1 MNSTTRNP
9 QTAIYE
15 LLPAIHR
22 IHDAEQG
29 EPLKALLAVIA
40 EQVAVLEEDLAQ
52 RYDDQFVET
61 AAAWAVPYIGD
72 LIGYRALHGVTPKI
86 SSPRAEVANTIGY
99 RRRKGTAAMLEQLAR
114 DVTGWDARA
123 VEFFELLGTTQYMN
137 HLRPGRGG
145 WLDVRGWDPAA
156 PYLDAGTAAPNRS
169 GRGTR
174 ARSVHLE
181 RIGTAFETAAHTAD
195 VRRIA
200 SGRGKYNIPNI
211 GIFLWRLGAYS
222 RTGSP
227 ASRLDAR
234 RYLFSPLGNN
244 APLFNDPVAE
254 DQVTHLAEPADV
266 PMPIS
271 RRALAI
277 DLGTFYGPDRSILL
291 TVGGNAVP
299 VEAVVVCDLSD
310 HGTGWAHKPADRYAI
325 DPVLGRIATPE
336 DQPDPRQVIVTYHY
350 GFSADMGGGE
360 YDRADTL
367 DGSLGSAQGVPA
379 PHAAIADA
387 LVALGGAGAVEI
399 ADSGRYRETLNIH
412 AAAGA
417 RIELRAAD
425 GAFPTVSLRHEMQI
439 SGDEGSEV
447 TINGLLLTD
456 AAVRVTGELRTLR
469 LRHCTLVPGLG
480 LKIDGAP
487 QSPNKPSLII
497 EAPNVTVKIEKS
509 IVGGIRAVRD
519 AQVSISD
526 SIVDACALRGV
537 AYAAD
542 DHVGPGGELS
552 VERSTVIGKVHT
564 DLLRLASNSIFTAE
578 LRPADQAA
586 WAGPVVSERRQEGC
600 VRFSHMPWESLTPRR
615 YRCQPA
621 AAEDSVRVRP
631 LFTALRYGTPGYGQL
646 ALRCAAEIRRGA
658 DDEAEMGA
666 FHDLFQPQRET
677 NLRVRLAEY
686 LRFGL
691 EAGLFYAS

>member
-1 MNSTTRNP
+1 MDLTIRDP
-9 QTAIYE
+9 QSAIYE

-22 IHDAEQG
+22 IRDAEQG

-52 RYDDQFVET
+52 LYDDQFVET

-72 LIGYRALHGVTPKI
+72 LIGYRSLHGVTPKV

-123 VEFFELLGTTQYMN
+123 VEFFELLGATQYMN
-137 HLRPGRGG
+137 HLRPDKGG
-145 WLDVRGWDPAA
+145 WLDVRGWAPAA
-156 PYLDAGTAAPNRS
+156 PYLDAGTVAPDRS

-174 ARSVHLE
+174 PRSVHLE
-181 RIGTAFETAAHTAD
+181 RIDTAFETAAHTID

-200 SGRGKYNIPNI
+200 SGRGRYNIPNI
-211 GIFLWRLGAYS
+211 GIFLWRLGDYS

-234 RYLFSPLGNN
+234 RYLFSPLDNN

-254 DQVTHLAEPADV
+254 DEITHLAEPADV

-277 DLGTFYGPDRSILL
+277 DLDAFYGPDRSLLL
-291 TVGGNAVP
+291 TVGGNEVPAAAVM
-299 VEAVVVCDLSD
+299 VCDLSD
-310 HGTGWAHKPADRYAI
+310 HGTGWAHKPADKYAI

-367 DGSLGSAQGVPA
+367 DGSLGSGLGVPA
-379 PHAAIADA
+379 PHATLADA

-399 ADSGRYRETLNIH
+399 ADSGRYRETLNVH

-425 GAFPTVSLRHEMQI
+425 GAFPTVILRDEMQI
-439 SGDEGSEV
+439 SGDAGSEV
-447 TINGLLLTD
+447 TINGLLLTG
-456 AAVRVTGELRTLR
+456 AGLRVTGELRLLR
-469 LRHCTLVPGLG
+469 LRHCTLVPGLS
-480 LKIDGAP
+480 LKTDGTP

-497 EAPNVTVKIEKS
+497 EAPNVTVVIDNS
-509 IVGGIRAVRD
+509 IVGGLRVVRD
-519 AQVSISD
+519 AQVSLED
-526 SIVDACALRGV
+526 SILDACGVRGV
-537 AYAAD
+537 AYAAED
-542 DHVGPGGELS
+542 NVGPGGELR
-552 VERSTVIGKVHT
+552 VERCTVIGKVHT
-564 DLLRLASNSIFTAE
+564 GLLRLASNAIFVAE
-578 LRPADQAA
+578 LRPADQAT

-600 VRFSHMPWESLTPRR
+600 VRFSHVPWESLTPRR
-615 YRCQPA
+615 YQCQPA
-621 AAEDSVRVRP
+621 AAADSVRVRP
-631 LFTALRYGTPGYGQL
+631 LFTALRYGMPGYGQL
-646 ALRCAAEIRRGA
+646 ALRCAVEIRRGA

-677 NLRVRLAEY
+677 NLRVRLDEY